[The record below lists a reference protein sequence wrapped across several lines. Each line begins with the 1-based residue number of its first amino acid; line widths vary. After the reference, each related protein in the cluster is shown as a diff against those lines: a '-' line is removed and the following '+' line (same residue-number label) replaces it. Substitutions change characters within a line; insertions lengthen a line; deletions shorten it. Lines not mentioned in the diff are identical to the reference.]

1 MPPTTTAEPALGG
14 TDEPQPRK
22 EVHLMREAQDLGQA
36 ARASREAR
44 AVTSA
49 DGTRIAFERVGSG
62 PAVILISGATADR
75 QGNRSLAEALA
86 SELTVLNYD
95 RRGRGGSGD
104 TPPYALEREF
114 EDIDALI
121 AEAGGS
127 AHLYGISSGGAL
139 ALEAAAAGLAVDR
152 LAVYEVPY
160 NPSDDQPRRQAEYV
174 QSLERAAR
182 SGPGARMEV
191 FLRLV
196 GMDDDAMAATRNS
209 DDWPR
214 LVAVEHTL
222 AYDAA
227 AMGTGQPPVDRL
239 GRITVPTLVLTGAPE
254 GEHEI
259 SFGTELFEAAARA
272 VVAAM
277 PSAEHRRLPGQTHMV
292 DPQALAPVLAAFY
305 RGRPS

>member
-1 MPPTTTAEPALGG
+1 MSFDVEPGQYRGDQTPTAGYSKRRPSMTAS
-14 TDEPQPRK
+14 
-22 EVHLMREAQDLGQA
+22 DLDQA
-36 ARASREAR
+36 AREAR
-44 AVTSA
+44 DEQSVISS

-62 PAVILISGATADR
+62 PPVILVGGATMDR
-75 QGNRSLAEALA
+75 QGNAPLAEALA
-86 SELTVLNYD
+86 SEFTVLNYD

-104 TPPYALEREF
+104 TLPYALEREF

-121 AEAGGS
+121 ADAGGS

-139 ALEAAAAGLAVDR
+139 ALEAAAAGLAINR

-160 NPSDDQPRRQAEYV
+160 GLTEDQPRRQAEYV
-174 QSLERAAR
+174 ENLERAAR

-196 GMDDDAMAATRNS
+196 GADDAAVAATSNS

-227 AMGTGQPPVDRL
+227 AMGTGQPPVERL
-239 GRITVPTLVLTGAPE
+239 GKITVPTLVLTGAPE
-254 GEHEI
+254 GEHEVG
-259 SFGTELFEAAARA
+259 SAEFFEAAARA
-272 VVAAM
+272 IVAGI
-277 PSAEHRRLPGQTHMV
+277 PSAEHRRIPGQTHAV
-292 DPQALAPVLAAFY
+292 DPQALAPMLSAFY
-305 RGRPS
+305 KG